1 MESIGVI
8 TPFFRLTKGQVV
20 SLNVRQKPKPT
31 FRRQIMVNAKEIA
44 KKVKNIANSEDVM
57 QAVSDYVEKADEA
70 ITEYVKQHPEVSY
83 DYVAIALPISNVSLE
98 NKSTETDAVI
108 GSLYGEEYKK
118 QTDLT
123 TTNYGIFTDSYGFLK
138 EFTAEL
144 MRLGF
149 KVRFDESEK
158 KVVPWV
164 FLKDFNFS

>member
-1 MESIGVI
+1 
-8 TPFFRLTKGQVV
+8 
-20 SLNVRQKPKPT
+20 
-31 FRRQIMVNAKEIA
+31 
-44 KKVKNIANSEDVM
+44 M
-57 QAVSDYVEKADEA
+57 QTQNFIRSK
-70 ITEYVKQHPEVSY
+70 H
-83 DYVAIALPISNVSLE
+83 E

-123 TTNYGIFTDSYGFLK
+123 NENYALFTDSYGFLK